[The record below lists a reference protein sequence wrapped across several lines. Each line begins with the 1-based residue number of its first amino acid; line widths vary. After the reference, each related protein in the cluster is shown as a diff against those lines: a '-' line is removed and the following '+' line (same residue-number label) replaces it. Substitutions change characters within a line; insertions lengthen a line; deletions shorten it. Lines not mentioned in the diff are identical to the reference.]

1 MSSIIKSAAENREDM
16 LKFYE
21 ILRTLTGLSQ
31 CDFDIY
37 IVMLRIY
44 EKSREPLTVSE
55 LTQLLGK
62 SRSAIERTILKLHKS
77 NFIERRQTLSRS
89 GGYTYVYY
97 PRPLEEIKKMLQER
111 LDEFY
116 KNAKEMIMNLE
127 NVISESDKDS
137 KGNGKN

>member
-1 MSSIIKSAAENREDM
+1 MTIINVAETRENM

-37 IVMLRIY
+37 LFMLKIY
-44 EKSREPLTVSE
+44 RKTGEPLTVSE

-77 NFIERRQTLSRS
+77 NFIIRRQTLSRS

-97 PRPLEEIKKMLQER
+97 PKSLDEIKKMLNEK
-111 LDEFY
+111 LEEFY
-116 KNAKEMIMNLE
+116 KNAKEI
-127 NVISESDKDS
+127 ISNMEHVVNNKISLDDS
-137 KGNGKN
+137 YGEG